1 MLSISQTCDTVQQGA
16 HPDAPG
22 YKDFHQY
29 FSGHCIFIMVD
40 ITNRMI
46 FVLVM
51 FWITHNWTTSCK
63 NDLIQLNTT
72 LRNTTDSV
80 LCQRSL
86 RIQCKYDTTEYS
98 GSISMTTQSVI
109 WMWLVMKRKLPVVSL
124 HYAPYNLS
132 RNHTFKPPN
141 TCERV
146 SVWNIF
152 IIRNTTIDIFSPRW
166 WWWWWC
172 IWWWWWWCR
181 RRQWSCW
188 RLFALT
194 MKTAVVVIICFDNGV
209 WF

>member
-1 MLSISQTCDTVQQGA
+1 M
-16 HPDAPG
+16 
-22 YKDFHQY
+22 
-29 FSGHCIFIMVD
+29 
-40 ITNRMI
+40 
-46 FVLVM
+46 
-51 FWITHNWTTSCK
+51 
-63 NDLIQLNTT
+63 
-72 LRNTTDSV
+72 

-86 RIQCKYDTTEYS
+86 GIQCKYDTTESS

-109 WMWLVMKRKLPVVSL
+109 WMRLVMKRKLPVVSL
-124 HYAPYNLS
+124 YYAPYNLS

-152 IIRNTTIDIFSPRW
+152 IIRNTSIDIFSPRW
-166 WWWWWC
+166 WWWWWW
-172 IWWWWWWCR
+172 IWWWWWRR

-209 WF
+209 CDFNANTNQRNQPVLIAQMIKHLQSKITSNHLMRKSHHLCVDILVAFRDRPT